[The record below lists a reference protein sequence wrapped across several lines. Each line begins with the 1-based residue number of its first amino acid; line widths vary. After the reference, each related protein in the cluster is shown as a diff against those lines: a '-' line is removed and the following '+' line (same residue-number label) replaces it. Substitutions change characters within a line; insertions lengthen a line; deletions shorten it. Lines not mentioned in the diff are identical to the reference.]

1 MHTGQI
7 FYNSIDAG
15 INKLAILLQFLLSS
29 ELLLQV
35 HVEPFV
41 WKLSFLQ
48 SKEKVERG
56 IIS

>member
-1 MHTGQI
+1 MKIDTVAMHTGQI

-15 INKLAILLQFLLSS
+15 INKLAILLQFISSS

-41 WKLSFLQ
+41 
-48 SKEKVERG
+48 
-56 IIS
+56 

>member
-7 FYNSIDAG
+7 FYNLIDAG
-15 INKLAILLQFLLSS
+15 SNKLAILLQFLLSS

-41 WKLSFLQ
+41 
-48 SKEKVERG
+48 
-56 IIS
+56 

>member
-29 ELLLQV
+29 ELLLKV

-41 WKLSFLQ
+41 
-48 SKEKVERG
+48 
-56 IIS
+56 